1 MTSPKQYWGKYGG
14 TVVNNIDPEM
24 RGRIQAVVPAVSNI
38 ALSSWALP
46 CLPIAGIQNGMFAVP
61 VIGSKVWI
69 EFEAGD
75 QDHPIWTGCFYG
87 SAAEVPALAL
97 LTPPA
102 VPSITF
108 QTPLQNGMTINDVP
122 GPTGGIMIKSATG
135 ATLIVNDTG
144 IYIQNGKGASIVMV
158 GPAVT
163 VNSGALSV
171 I

>member
-1 MTSPKQYWGKYGG
+1 MTSPKKFWGKYGG
-14 TVVNNIDPEM
+14 TVVNNLDTEGI
-24 RGRIQAVVPAVSNI
+24 GRIQVIAPAVSNI
-38 ALSSWALP
+38 ALSNWALP
-46 CLPIAGIQNGMFAVP
+46 CYPIAGIQNGMYAVP
-61 VIGSKVWI
+61 LIGSKVWI

-87 SAAEVPALAL
+87 SKAEVPALAL

-102 VPSITF
+102 VPCIAF
-108 QTPLQNGMTINDVP
+108 QTPLQNGISINDVP

-144 IYIQNGKGASIVMV
+144 IYIQNGKGASITMV

>member
-1 MTSPKQYWGKYGG
+1 MTSPKKFWGKYRG
-14 TVVNNIDPEM
+14 TVVQNLDPEM
-24 RGRIQAVVPAVSNI
+24 RGRIQAIVPAVSNI
-38 ALSSWALP
+38 VLTSWALP
-46 CLPIAGIQNGMFAVP
+46 CLPVAGIQTGMFAVP
-61 VIGSKVWI
+61 ILGSKVWI
-69 EFEAGD
+69 EFESGD
-75 QDHPIWTGCFYG
+75 QDKPIWTGCFYG
-87 SAAEVPALAL
+87 TAAEVPALAL

-102 VPSITF
+102 VPGITF
-108 QTPLQNGMTINDVP
+108 QTPLQNGISINDVP